1 MKTGNLVSEP
11 EASRFRYDTMIRF
24 FSTYFPKRTL
34 FLVLCQTLLVF
45 GLLSTIIFIHLG
57 THLAAVF
64 RNGHEILRVMIF
76 GLICLSC
83 LYYQDVRIFRSI
95 SKPGPMLIRLIQA
108 LGIASILLA
117 LLYAAFPTIELA
129 SAIVAIW
136 LVGMIWAISHHVF
149 LRLNESRRW
158 SRSALVIGDGPLAKE
173 LVKVINSRSELGL
186 TLVGYLGQPSHSSGI
201 DLPCLGPVEGLAQVV
216 KEREVQRVIVAMSD
230 GRAKLPVDS
239 LLDLKTAG
247 VAVQE
252 GAEFYESATGRIPV
266 DTVRPSWLIFG
277 PGFRISKVQS
287 FYKRLVSLSIS
298 FIGVIVLSP
307 LMLVIALAI
316 WVDSPGPIIFR
327 QVRIGMHGLPF
338 TLYKFRTMYHEADHG
353 RDPLPVQANDRR
365 ITRVGRWLRQFR
377 FDEFPQLFNILIGHM
392 ALVGPR
398 PFVSNQEFELVEQ
411 IPLYKQ
417 RWSVRPGATGWAQV
431 QRGYCATL
439 QDNVEKLAYDLF
451 YIKNMS
457 IGLDLLILL
466 KTFKIV
472 LAGIGGR

>member
-1 MKTGNLVSEP
+1 MLVPNRS
-11 EASRFRYDTMIRF
+11 
-24 FSTYFPKRTL
+24 K
-34 FLVLCQTLLVF
+34 Q
-45 GLLSTIIFIHLG
+45 
-57 THLAAVF
+57 
-64 RNGHEILRVMIF
+64 RV
-76 GLICLSC
+76 
-83 LYYQDVRIFRSI
+83 
-95 SKPGPMLIRLIQA
+95 
-108 LGIASILLA
+108 
-117 LLYAAFPTIELA
+117 
-129 SAIVAIW
+129 
-136 LVGMIWAISHHVF
+136 
-149 LRLNESRRW
+149 
-158 SRSALVIGDGPLAKE
+158 
-173 LVKVINSRSELGL
+173 
-186 TLVGYLGQPSHSSGI
+186 
-201 DLPCLGPVEGLAQVV
+201 
-216 KEREVQRVIVAMSD
+216 VQRVIVAMSD

-266 DTVRPSWLIFG
+266 NTARPSWLIFG

-298 FIGVIVLSP
+298 FIGIIVLSP
-307 LMLVIALAI
+307 LMLVTALAI
-316 WVDSPGPIIFR
+316 WLDSPGPIIFR

-338 TLYKFRTMYHEADHG
+338 TLYKFRTMYHEADQG
-353 RDPLPVQANDRR
+353 RDPLSVQANDRR
-365 ITRVGRWLRQFR
+365 ITRVGRRLRQFR
-377 FDEFPQLFNILIGHM
+377 LDEFPQLFNILMGHM

-398 PFVSNQEFELVEQ
+398 PFVCNQEFELVEQ

-466 KTFKIV
+466 KTFEIV